1 MIFSDLR
8 NLNSHIFIWSDA
20 KKAVILRRQTIERL
34 AVFYMYVKSKQTITM
49 KTKILALVLGAI
61 LTMPCV
67 LRAEEVVIELM
78 EVIQMETLLGDDPLD
93 GPTQSAPEPTRP
105 ASFRATIDGN
115 LLSITKQEESIPFAQ
130 ATVVNAT
137 TGGIVL
143 NQQFTTSL
151 SEQIGTPGVY
161 ALHIETA
168 GGALVGQFI
177 VQ

>member
-1 MIFSDLR
+1 
-8 NLNSHIFIWSDA
+8 
-20 KKAVILRRQTIERL
+20 
-34 AVFYMYVKSKQTITM
+34 M
-49 KTKILALVLGAI
+49 KTKILALVLGVL

-67 LRAEEVVIELM
+67 LRAEEIEIQLM
-78 EVIQMETLLGDDPLD
+78 EVISMQPIGGDDPLD
-93 GPTQSAPEPTRP
+93 NPTQSGEDPTRP
-105 ASFRATIDGN
+105 ASFRATINGN
-115 LLSITKQEESIPFAQ
+115 LLAITKQEASIPFAQ